1 MDIRNPDLT
10 KKVLAALNPNK
21 ILAEDTFEKQRDMV
35 RRQKPYGKQM
45 EDEAQQ
51 KVLRQSTEQLN
62 KEIKKQTVP
71 LSEVKPENFNM
82 EYLNS
87 IQDKNEFLKFIDTI
101 YDIYPRIKNR
111 EYGLDVYPII
121 ERAAEL
127 YQNKFTKLP
136 NYSLGPLNSKKFDKL
151 FEIKESL
158 KKKLSIKKNAKTR
171 KPFKR
176 SPNNTRKKRKPF
188 KNIGFNKPFS
198 SIPDTTQPFE
208 SGVNPLFKR
217 PVA

>member
-1 MDIRNPDLT
+1 MDITNPDLT

-21 ILAEDTFEKQRDMV
+21 IFDEDTFEKQRAMV
-35 RRQKPYGKQM
+35 RKKKPYGQQM

-51 KVLRQSTEQLN
+51 KVLRQSTEQLD
-62 KEIKKQTVP
+62 KKIKKQTMP

-127 YQNKFTKLP
+127 YQTKFVRIP
-136 NYSLGPLNSKKFDKL
+136 YSSEPLNSKNFDKL

-188 KNIGFNKPFS
+188 KNVAFNKPFS
-198 SIPDTTQPFE
+198 SIPDTTKPFE
-208 SGVNPLFKR
+208 SGINPLFKR
-217 PVA
+217 